1 MGPEDMNEQE
11 VMKDKPGRLTIGRV
25 AKLSGVGVET
35 IRYYQREGIL
45 KEPARSESGTFR
57 EYSVDVIRRIR
68 FIKRA
73 QELGFSLREIVELLN
88 LRSSGRSTCGTV
100 KERASLKILE
110 VDQKIEDL
118 QRIRAALA
126 NVKRVCSRSQPTT
139 SCPIL
144 EEFYLGNASKS

>member
-1 MGPEDMNEQE
+1 MSQDAATDSPQR
-11 VMKDKPGRLTIGRV
+11 RLTIGRV

-45 KEPARSESGTFR
+45 QEPERSGGVGFR
-57 EYSVDVIRRIR
+57 EYSHDVVQRIR

-88 LRSSGRSTCGTV
+88 LRNSRRSSCEAV
-100 KERASLKILE
+100 KARAERKIAE
-110 VDQKIEDL
+110 VEQKIEDL
-118 QRIRAALA
+118 KRILAALT
-126 NVKRVCSRSQPTT
+126 NVRKVCSRKQQTS

-144 EEFYLGNASKS
+144 EEFYVGAVAKN